1 MQVEIRNSAIKTLEK
16 IENKDKIAFYE
27 ISSFLDD
34 LSQVKNPF
42 TPPNAKK
49 LSGYKDRWR
58 WRIDNYRIIGIKSKN
73 EQNQDVVIIIIEID
87 KRSRVYKN
95 LEK

>member
-42 TPPNAKK
+42 TPPNVKK

>member
-1 MQVEIRNSAIKTLEK
+1 MQVELRNSAIKTLEK
-16 IENKDKIAFYE
+16 IEKENKIVCAQ
-27 ISSFLDD
+27 IRTFLRE

-42 TPPNAKK
+42 TLPNAKK

-58 WRIDNYRIIGIKSKN
+58 WRIDKYRIIGIKSKN

>member
-1 MQVEIRNSAIKTLEK
+1 MIKK
-16 IENKDKIAFYE
+16 ENKIVCAQ
-27 ISSFLDD
+27 IRTFLSE

-42 TPPNAKK
+42 TLPNAKR
-49 LSGYKDRWR
+49 LNAYKDRWR

-87 KRSRVYKN
+87 KRSKVYKN

>member
-1 MQVEIRNSAIKTLEK
+1 MQVELRNSAIKTLEK
-16 IENKDKIAFYE
+16 IEKENKIVCAQ
-27 ISSFLDD
+27 IRTFLRE
-34 LSQVKNPF
+34 LSQIKNPF
-42 TPPNAKK
+42 TLPNVKK

-87 KRSRVYKN
+87 KRSSVYKN

>member
-1 MQVEIRNSAIKTLEK
+1 MKIAIKNSALKTLEN
-16 IENKDKIAFYE
+16 IENSDKNAFSKIY
-27 ISSFLDD
+27 SFLNN
-34 LSQVKNPF
+34 LEKISNPF
-42 TPPNAKK
+42 TLPNAKK

-58 WRIDNYRIIGIKSKN
+58 WRIDKYRIIGTKSKN

-87 KRSRVYKN
+87 KRSKVYKN

>member
-1 MQVEIRNSAIKTLEK
+1 MQIVIKNSADKYLSK
-16 IENKDKIAFYE
+16 IEKENKIVCAQ
-27 ISSFLDD
+27 IRTFLRE
-34 LSQVKNPF
+34 LSQIKNPF
-42 TPPNAKK
+42 TLPNAKK
-49 LSGYKDRWR
+49 LTAYKDRWR

-87 KRSRVYKN
+87 KRSKVYKN

>member
-1 MQVEIRNSAIKTLEK
+1 MQIVIKNSADKYLSKLENTWPSAYFK
-16 IENKDKIAFYE
+16 IRT
-27 ISSFLDD
+27 FLRE
-34 LSQVKNPF
+34 LSQIKNPF
-42 TPPNAKK
+42 TLPNAKK
-49 LSGYKDRWR
+49 LNAYKDRWR
-58 WRIDNYRIIGIKSKN
+58 WRIDNYRIVGIKSKN

>member
-1 MQVEIRNSAIKTLEK
+1 MQVELRNSAIKTLEK
-16 IENKDKIAFYE
+16 IEKENKIVCAQ
-27 ISSFLDD
+27 IRTFLRE
-34 LSQVKNPF
+34 LSQIKNPF
-42 TPPNAKK
+42 TLPNVKK

>member
-1 MQVEIRNSAIKTLEK
+1 MQVELRNSAIKTLEK

-34 LSQVKNPF
+34 LSQAKNPF
-42 TPPNAKK
+42 TLPNAKK
-49 LSGYKDRWR
+49 LNAYKDRWR

>member
-1 MQVEIRNSAIKTLEK
+1 MQVELRNSAIKTLEK
-16 IENKDKIAFYE
+16 IEKENKIVCAQ
-27 ISSFLDD
+27 IRTFLRE

-42 TPPNAKK
+42 TLPNAKK

-58 WRIDNYRIIGIKSKN
+58 WRIDKYRIIGIKSKN

-87 KRSRVYKN
+87 KRSKVYKN

>member
-42 TPPNAKK
+42 TLPNVKK

-87 KRSRVYKN
+87 KRSKVYKN

>member
-1 MQVEIRNSAIKTLEK
+1 MKIAIKNSVLKTLENIKQSNLHTAIK
-16 IENKDKIAFYE
+16 IRL
-27 ISSFLDD
+27 FLDD
-34 LSQVKNPF
+34 LSQIKNPF
-42 TPPNAKK
+42 TLPNAKK
-49 LSGYKDRWR
+49 LNAYKDRWR

-87 KRSRVYKN
+87 KRSKVYKN

>member
-1 MQVEIRNSAIKTLEK
+1 MQVELRNSAIKTLEK

-34 LSQVKNPF
+34 LSQAKNPF
-42 TPPNAKK
+42 TLPNAKK

-58 WRIDNYRIIGIKSKN
+58 WRIDKYRIIGIKSKN

>member
-42 TPPNAKK
+42 TLPNAKK
-49 LSGYKDRWR
+49 LNAYKDRWR

-73 EQNQDVVIIIIEID
+73 EKSLIITIIEIN
-87 KRSRVYKN
+87 KRSKVYKN

>member
-1 MQVEIRNSAIKTLEK
+1 MQVELRNSAIKTLEK
-16 IENKDKIAFYE
+16 IEKENKIVCAQ
-27 ISSFLDD
+27 IRTFLRE
-34 LSQVKNPF
+34 LSQIKNPF
-42 TPPNAKK
+42 TLPNAKK

-58 WRIDNYRIIGIKSKN
+58 WRIDKYRIIGIKSKN

>member
-1 MQVEIRNSAIKTLEK
+1 MQVELRNSAIKTLEK

-42 TPPNAKK
+42 TLPNAKK
-49 LSGYKDRWR
+49 LNAYKDRWR

>member
-1 MQVEIRNSAIKTLEK
+1 MKIAIKNSALKTLEN
-16 IENKDKIAFYE
+16 IE
-27 ISSFLDD
+27 ISDKNAFSKIYSFLNN
-34 LSQVKNPF
+34 LEKISNPF
-42 TPPNAKK
+42 TLPNAKK
-49 LSGYKDRWR
+49 LNAYKDRWR

>member
-1 MQVEIRNSAIKTLEK
+1 MQIVIKNSADKYLSKLENIEPSAYFK
-16 IENKDKIAFYE
+16 IRT
-27 ISSFLDD
+27 FLRE

-42 TPPNAKK
+42 TLPNAKK
-49 LSGYKDRWR
+49 LNAYKDRWR

-87 KRSRVYKN
+87 KRSKDYKN

>member
-1 MQVEIRNSAIKTLEK
+1 MQVELRNSAIKTLEK
-16 IENKDKIAFYE
+16 IEKENKIVCAQ
-27 ISSFLDD
+27 IRTFLRE
-34 LSQVKNPF
+34 LSQIKNPF
-42 TPPNAKK
+42 TLPNAKK
-49 LSGYKDRWR
+49 LTAYKDRWR

-87 KRSRVYKN
+87 KRSKVYKN